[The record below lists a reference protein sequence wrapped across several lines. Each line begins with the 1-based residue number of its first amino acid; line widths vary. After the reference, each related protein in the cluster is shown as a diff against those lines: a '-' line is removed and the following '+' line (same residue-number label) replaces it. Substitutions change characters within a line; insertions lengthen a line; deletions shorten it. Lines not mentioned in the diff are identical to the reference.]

1 MKSRQQRWMSRVG
14 CAALVALLAVPVKMR
29 TEPADD
35 AGATNTKK
43 ALAVLDAM
51 VVAMGGTLWLNMN
64 NEMRQGHIA
73 AFFNGQPDL
82 GTTLFWDIHQWPD
95 HDRIEFTK
103 HRDVLQF
110 YEGREGWE
118 VTYRGKRAL
127 PKDQLEEFLRRRDH
141 SIETAVKV
149 WLKDPKT
156 IAIYEGQRVVYRHL
170 VDQVTLIS
178 ASNDSVTIQ
187 TDAMT
192 HLPVQRIFTYR
203 DPQFKDKD
211 TDGEEYEDYH
221 TVEGLPTAFSITRYK
236 NGEETRQIY
245 TERVEY
251 NRDLP
256 GDFWDVDTW
265 ARKIKKH

>member
-1 MKSRQQRWMSRVG
+1 M
-14 CAALVALLAVPVKMR
+14 
-29 TEPADD
+29 
-35 AGATNTKK
+35 
-43 ALAVLDAM
+43 
-51 VVAMGGTLWLNMN
+51 
-64 NEMRQGHIA
+64 
-73 AFFNGQPDL
+73 
-82 GTTLFWDIHQWPD
+82 
-95 HDRIEFTK
+95 
-103 HRDVLQF
+103 
-110 YEGREGWE
+110 
-118 VTYRGKRAL
+118 
-127 PKDQLEEFLRRRDH
+127 
-141 SIETAVKV
+141 
-149 WLKDPKT
+149 
-156 IAIYEGQRVVYRHL
+156 VYRHL